1 MDVKEAAQK
10 AKDYINDIY
19 ASEEIYN
26 VGLEEVEHSAA
37 TGTWKITVGFS
48 RPWDTKNVLTAALGE
63 RRPERS
69 YKVVQ
74 VDGNGKVKSLTD
86 RFLPSP
92 SA

>member
-10 AKDYINDIY
+10 AKDYINDVY
-19 ASEEIYN
+19 ASEDISN
-26 VGLEEVEHSAA
+26 VGLEEVEHNAVS
-37 TGTWKITVGFS
+37 GIWKITVGFS
-48 RPWDTKNVLTAALGE
+48 RPWDTKNVLTAALSE

-69 YKVVQ
+69 YKVVH
-74 VDGNGKVKSLTD
+74 VDCNGEIETLTD